1 MKCPFCGYRDTDV
14 VDSRDTEELNAV
26 RRRRECPSCKKR
38 FTTYER
44 PEESIIVVIKRDG
57 KREKFDKQKLI
68 NSIIKSVGKR
78 PVSYNKIVELVEDIE
93 RELRTKQSEEVGSR
107 HIGEMVLKRLRKLDD
122 IAYIRFAAVYK
133 EFKTIDD
140 VINEI
145 KFLQGKKK

>member
-1 MKCPFCGYRDTDV
+1 MKCPFCGYKDTDV

-44 PEESIIVVIKRDG
+44 TEESIIIVIKRDG
-57 KREKFDKQKLI
+57 KREKFDRQKLI

-93 RELRTKQSEEVGSR
+93 RELRTKQSEEVHSK
-107 HIGEMVLKRLRKLDD
+107 HIGDMVLKRLRKLDD